1 MHNEWLGRL
10 LGCAMLAA
18 APLMVPTLSDAQA
31 PPGPPPPAPI
41 MPHPPDRRSA
51 AVQDG
56 AIAVGDRLGR
66 VHVFEAREF
75 LRVRD

>member
-31 PPGPPPPAPI
+31 PHAG
-41 MPHPPDRRSA
+41 SA
-51 AVQDG
+51 H
-56 AIAVGDRLGR
+56 AIAILG
-66 VHVFEAREF
+66 
-75 LRVRD
+75 